1 MNYVEQIKEAIK
13 DKKLVVGT
21 KSVMRSLKNKELS
34 DIFMASN
41 VDEKTKSSIE
51 KYATISSTKI
61 KMVSEDSVSLGTI
74 CKKPFSIVVC
84 GLKVKK

>member
-1 MNYVEQIKEAIK
+1 MNYIEQIKDAIK

-21 KSVMRSLKNKELS
+21 KAVMRSLKNKELEEV
-34 DIFMASN
+34 FMAKN
-41 VDEKTKSSIE
+41 INAEIKDSIE
-51 KYATISSTKI
+51 KYATISSIKTKVI
-61 KMVSEDSVSLGTI
+61 SEESDSLGTI